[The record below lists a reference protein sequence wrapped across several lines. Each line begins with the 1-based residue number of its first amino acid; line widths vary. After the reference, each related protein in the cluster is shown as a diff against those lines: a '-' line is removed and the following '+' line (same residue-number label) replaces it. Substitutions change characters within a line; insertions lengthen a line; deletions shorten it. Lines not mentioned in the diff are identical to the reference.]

1 MQLLTAK
8 PVIYLVNVSQEDY
21 IRKKNKWCVHRRWP
35 LPVPVPVPVRAA
47 GPEVAGAAWLRA
59 RRLGKIKQWIDDR
72 EVYEGS
78 VPLIP
83 FSCDLE
89 SRLSLLP
96 SNADRE
102 ALLKELGTSSVLPKI
117 VVTGYKALQLIYFF
131 TAGED
136 EVRAWTIRVR
146 VRPAWHPHV
155 PLALYRLLRAVVGWC
170 GSWGPRPHR
179 RPA

>member
-1 MQLLTAK
+1 M
-8 PVIYLVNVSQEDY
+8 
-21 IRKKNKWCVHRRWP
+21 
-35 LPVPVPVPVRAA
+35 
-47 GPEVAGAAWLRA
+47 
-59 RRLGKIKQWIDDR
+59 
-72 EVYEGS
+72 YEGS

-102 ALLKELGTSSVLPKI
+102 ALLKELGTTSVLPKI

-146 VRPAWHPHV
+146 GSPAPSQGHALLHHHARSIMHIQRHV
-155 PLALYRLLRAVVGWC
+155 HMHTHVC
-170 GSWGPRPHR
+170 
-179 RPA
+179 